1 MSRISLFG
9 RWSDYQLSRLELVF
23 AIIVILVLLS
33 IFLNR
38 MIIMLAHAERSMIE
52 TSVVNMNSA
61 LRVYALHAQMR
72 NDYQTLSAM
81 QHVNPVV
88 LLNEQPD
95 WKLTRD
101 QFEAEQL
108 AATVKARVSGKLP
121 NYAGEMSETEAAE
134 LPAGSWYFDT
144 DNRMLVYRI
153 RNAEIFR
160 SELSG
165 PARIRYQL
173 KLDYIDNAGDGRYT
187 PGIDTLRSVNLQ
199 PLDDFQWLF

>member
-1 MSRISLFG
+1 M
-9 RWSDYQLSRLELVF
+9 
-23 AIIVILVLLS
+23 ILVLLS

-72 NDYQTLSAM
+72 SDYQALSAM
-81 QHVNPVV
+81 QHANPVE

-95 WKLTRD
+95 WKLTSD

-108 AATVKARVSGKLP
+108 AATVKARMSGKLQ
-121 NYAGEMSETEAAE
+121 NYAGEMSETKAAE

-144 DNRMLVYRI
+144 DSRMLVYRV
-153 RNAEIFR
+153 RNAEVFR
-160 SELSG
+160 SDLPG
-165 PARIRYQL
+165 PPSIRYVTN
-173 KLDYIDNAGDGRYT
+173 LDYQDIDGDGKYS
-187 PGIDTLRSVNLQ
+187 PDIDQFRNISLR
-199 PLDDFQWLF
+199 PLEDFQWLF